1 LFAIPGKARS
11 SQRGVEASIVPDD
24 RAAQPFIS
32 REAAAVPAE
41 IFFQRG
47 SRKFHRRSFRR

>member
-11 SQRGVEASIVPDD
+11 SQRGVEASFVPDD

-32 REAAAVPAE
+32 CEAAAVPAE
-41 IFFQRG
+41 IFFQ
-47 SRKFHRRSFRR
+47 